1 MNILFWQA
9 SQAVLMARKESNDK
23 TREWIDKG
31 LKGSAR
37 CYADYAETTVSTLQQ
52 GYLRKYQPQQ
62 YASSAKVLQHPHYVP
77 NKRFGNMGPE
87 TPEDDSYGEGITDA
101 IHRFQLDLLNQPSA
115 SVSDDECREAV
126 ALLNRFRLLRAE
138 DLGEGYDV
146 SDILFYEIST
156 DATPT
161 LPMQFLEA
169 LVFTPNI
176 KDVLV
181 KYMDGMVSVLL

>member
-1 MNILFWQA
+1 MFWQA
-9 SQAVLMARKESNDK
+9 FQAILMARKDSNDK
-23 TREWIDKG
+23 TRELFDEG
-31 LKGSAR
+31 LKKSAAG
-37 CYADYAETTVSTLQQ
+37 YADYAETWVSTFQQ
-52 GYLRKYQPQQ
+52 GYLRKYQPQR
-62 YASSAKVLQHPHYVP
+62 YASSAKVSQHPHYIP

-87 TPEDDSYGEGITDA
+87 TPEDDSSGEGIADV
-101 IHRFQLDLLNQPSA
+101 IHRFRLDFLNQPSA

-126 ALLNRFRLLRAE
+126 ALLNRFRLLRAQ

>member
-1 MNILFWQA
+1 
-9 SQAVLMARKESNDK
+9 
-23 TREWIDKG
+23 
-31 LKGSAR
+31 
-37 CYADYAETTVSTLQQ
+37 
-52 GYLRKYQPQQ
+52 
-62 YASSAKVLQHPHYVP
+62 
-77 NKRFGNMGPE
+77 MGPE
-87 TPEDDSYGEGITDA
+87 TPEDDSSGEGIADV
-101 IHRFQLDLLNQPSA
+101 IHRFRLDSLNQPSA
-115 SVSDDECREAV
+115 SVSDDDCREAV
-126 ALLNRFRLLRAE
+126 ALLNRFRLLSAE

-181 KYMDGMVSVLL
+181 KYMYGMVSVLL

>member
-62 YASSAKVLQHPHYVP
+62 YASSAKVSQHPHYVP

-87 TPEDDSYGEGITDA
+87 TSNADLSGEGIADVM
-101 IHRFQLDLLNQPSA
+101 HGFQLDLLNQPSV

-126 ALLNRFRLLRAE
+126 TLLNRFRLLRAE
-138 DLGEGYDV
+138 ELGEGYDV
-146 SDILFYEIST
+146 SDILFYDI
-156 DATPT
+156 
-161 LPMQFLEA
+161 
-169 LVFTPNI
+169 
-176 KDVLV
+176 
-181 KYMDGMVSVLL
+181 Y